1 MTEQTLAELTFE
13 YKDISIPVEVAET
26 SKGNAFVAVDYKAWN
41 SATKDMTE
49 EQYGDIFMS
58 LHKWFKEN
66 EIFVDEYHKDNLR
79 NQNAPIYWLLDDNDD
94 E

>member
-1 MTEQTLAELTFE
+1 MTELTFE
-13 YKDISIPVEVAET
+13 YKNIKFPVEISET
-26 SKGNAFVAVDYKAWN
+26 ERGNAFVAVDYKVWN

-79 NQNAPIYWLLDDNDD
+79 NGDAPIYWLLDDNDD